1 MIDNIIYFVFLIP
14 LIIIT
19 ILTII
24 GLCGFMYTIYFETD
38 DQLNFI
44 NIHKLSHSDIIDLI
58 E

>member
-1 MIDNIIYFVFLIP
+1 MINHIIYFVFLIP

-24 GLCGFMYTIYFETD
+24 GIGGLFFAIYFETD
-38 DQLNFI
+38 EQLNFI
-44 NIHKLSHSDIIDLI
+44 NIHKLSANEIIDLI

>member
-1 MIDNIIYFVFLIP
+1 MIDHIIYFVFSIP

-24 GLCGFMYTIYFETD
+24 GLCGLVFTIYFETD
-38 DQLNFI
+38 EQLNFI
-44 NIHKLSHSDIIDLI
+44 NIHKLSHNEIIDLI

>member
-1 MIDNIIYFVFLIP
+1 MINNIIYFVFSIP

-24 GLCGFMYTIYFETD
+24 GLYGLIFTIYFETD
-38 DQLNFI
+38 EQLNFI
-44 NIHKLSHSDIIDLI
+44 NIHKLSANEIIDLI